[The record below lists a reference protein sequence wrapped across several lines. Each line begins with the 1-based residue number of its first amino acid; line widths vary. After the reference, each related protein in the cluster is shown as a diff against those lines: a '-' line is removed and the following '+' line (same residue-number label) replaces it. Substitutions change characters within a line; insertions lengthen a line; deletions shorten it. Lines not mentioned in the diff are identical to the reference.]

1 LTIRRAYD
9 KVLTNLTK
17 NKKMSEQTPKT
28 SEITDYVPNPRL
40 DMIDEELI
48 KVFDDGQKENREL
61 VYINIDQIEIIDD
74 YVANMLTELYD
85 ADATYSDTDL
95 VPALNNLTERSIALK
110 ETVNR
115 FHPDTYK
122 IH

>member
-1 LTIRRAYD
+1 
-9 KVLTNLTK
+9 
-17 NKKMSEQTPKT
+17 MSEQTPKT

-110 ETVNR
+110 EAVNR